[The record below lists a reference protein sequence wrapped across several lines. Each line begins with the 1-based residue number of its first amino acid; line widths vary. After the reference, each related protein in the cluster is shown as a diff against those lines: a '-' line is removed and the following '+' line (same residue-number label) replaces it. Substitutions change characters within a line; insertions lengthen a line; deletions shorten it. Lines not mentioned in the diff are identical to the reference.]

1 MQRYTRPLIAEDNEF
16 CEKYDML
23 AIFIRLQVRKLDF
36 KEFKPTPLG
45 ECGGTDYERPH
56 VFAQFENCIS
66 ALFSHL
72 QPPLRRAIV
81 QLAIVRLT

>member
-1 MQRYTRPLIAEDNEF
+1 
-16 CEKYDML
+16 ML

-36 KEFKPTPLG
+36 MEFKPTSLG
-45 ECGGTDYERPH
+45 ECGGMYHERPH
-56 VFAQFENCIS
+56 VFTQFENCVS

-81 QLAIVRLT
+81 QFVIVRLT